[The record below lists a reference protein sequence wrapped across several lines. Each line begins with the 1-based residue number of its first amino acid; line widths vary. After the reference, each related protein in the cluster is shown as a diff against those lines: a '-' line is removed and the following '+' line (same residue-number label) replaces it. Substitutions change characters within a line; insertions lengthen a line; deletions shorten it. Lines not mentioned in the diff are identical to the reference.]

1 MSPQEVGHVKHG
13 RSPSGAAVD
22 HVERRRKEAVQIDD
36 GPCEAIKLE
45 CVGAAVP
52 PAVCGAH
59 RQSHEA
65 TVFDANLDTVHL
77 RGERARDDSPFLVFR
92 EVNVEGWTVLV
103 RWERAFQ
110 FQAHLPVP
118 KNTTQQQALARM
130 PVDQCQPAVRCFDWL
145 LWGHPFLAWRITQA
159 ATLDTMSR
167 SKRVQHRRRRDT
179 LSRADSRAR
188 VLDAALRL
196 IRKRGHAT
204 VTMAEIA
211 KAARLSRQAVYLH
224 FADRAELMAALA
236 RHVHES
242 LGIPAAIQRM
252 MTDTPTGIGLI
263 EADVSMQA
271 RFNPAVWAVA
281 RAVDAVRRTDA
292 AAARAWQDRLKSRLD
307 RCRVIVSRLK
317 TEGSLRP
324 ELDPS
329 IAADLLWTMT
339 SLRMWEDL
347 VLEREWSPEQYQVY
361 VTNVLIG
368 ALTSS
373 RSE

>member
-1 MSPQEVGHVKHG
+1 MPPQEVGHVKHG
-13 RSPSGAAVD
+13 RSPSGAAVH
-22 HVERRRKEAVQIDD
+22 HVEYRRQEAVQIDD
-36 GPCEAIKLE
+36 GACEAIKLE
-45 CVGAAVP
+45 CLGAAIP
-52 PAVCGAH
+52 PAVYGAH
-59 RQSHEA
+59 RHSQGA
-65 TVFDANLDTVHL
+65 TLFDANLGSVDL
-77 RGERARDDSPFLVFR
+77 RGERAGDDSAFLVFL

-103 RWERAFQ
+103 RWERALQ
-110 FQAHLPVP
+110 FQAHLPIP
-118 KNTTQQQALARM
+118 KNPTHQHALAGM
-130 PVDQCQPAVRCFDWL
+130 PVEQCQPAVRCFEWL
-145 LWGHPFLAWRITQA
+145 LWGHPVLACASRNP

-167 SKRVQHRRRRDT
+167 AKRVQHRRALDT
-179 LSRADSRAR
+179 MSSGDSRVR
-188 VLDAALRL
+188 VLDAALTL

-204 VTMAEIA
+204 VTMAQLA

-242 LGIPAAIQRM
+242 LGLPAAIQRM

-317 TEGSLRP
+317 TVGSLRP

-347 VLEREWSPEQYQVY
+347 VLEREWSPEQYKVY